1 MVKKALVTGI
11 TGQDGSH
18 LTGLLLAK
26 GYEVHGV
33 VRRTAAPDRGY
44 LERAPATAGL
54 ANLFL
59 HHGDLADAGSLTR
72 LLEAIHQIGLHASNG
87 ILFNHESPR
96 RGENFVTRKICR
108 AAPRQM
114 VGDAAKAKKLLG
126 WQPEITL
133 AETIAEMVPAE
144 LAVGQP
150 T

>member
-11 TGQDGSH
+11 TGQDGSY

-26 GYEVHGV
+26 GDEVHGV

-44 LERAPATAGL
+44 LERATATAGSE
-54 ANLFL
+54 NLFL

-72 LLEAIHQIGLHASNG
+72 LLEAIHQIGLPASNG

-96 RGENFVTRKICR
+96 QV
-108 AAPRQM
+108 